1 MVNDPYSVLGI
12 SRDATPEE
20 IKKAYRK
27 KAKEYHPDLHPNDP
41 RAAEKM
47 NEINEAYDMLQNPE
61 KYAAR
66 RAQEEARRNPYGNPF
81 GYGGSGY
88 GSSGYGNAG
97 GSRSGYGSGYGS
109 SGYGSG
115 GSGYGSGNGYG
126 NSGSDYGSRNSGYGQ
141 QNYGYRGSNG
151 WSSDFGSFWF
161 GDLFGFGEEMVDTT
175 PHPEAGD
182 SQDLVRAIKEV
193 NNRRYDEAISILSAM
208 TSAYRNDRW
217 YYVCAVAYDGAG
229 DTTRAE
235 DLIQRAVQMNS
246 QNRVYRQL
254 WQSYRQRMRTERSS
268 DYSVQTIRPM
278 SCMLKIFMY
287 MAIFW
292 LIRFL
297 LYFLMGGGF
306 YPPAQ

>member
-47 NEINEAYDMLQNPE
+47 NEINEAYDMIQNPE
-61 KYAAR
+61 KYAAK

-81 GYGGSGY
+81 GYGGSAY
-88 GSSGYGNAG
+88 GGSGYGNTG
-97 GSRSGYGSGYGS
+97 SSRSGYGSGYGS
-109 SGYGSG
+109 SGYGSQ
-115 GSGYGSGNGYG
+115 NGYG
-126 NSGSDYGSRNSGYGQ
+126 NSGSGYGSRNSGYGQ

-161 GDLFGFGEEMVDTT
+161 GDLFGFGEQMVDTT
-175 PHPEAGD
+175 PHPEPGD
-182 SQDLVRAIKEV
+182 SSDLVRAINAV
-193 NNRRYDEAISILSAM
+193 NSRRYDEAVNILSGM
-208 TSAYRNDRW
+208 TSTYRNDRW
-217 YYVCAVAYDGAG
+217 YYVCAVAYNGAG

-254 WQSYRQRMRTERSS
+254 WQTYRQKMQTERSS
-268 DYSVQTIRPM
+268 DYSVQNIRPT
-278 SCMLKIFMY
+278 SCLLKIGLYFL
-287 MAIFW
+287 IFELLKL
-292 LIRFL
+292 LI
-297 LYFLMGGGF
+297 YFLMGGGGA
-306 YPPAQ
+306 YLPPP

>member
-1 MVNDPYSVLGI
+1 MINDPYSVLGV

-47 NEINEAYDMLQNPE
+47 NEINEAYDMIQNPE

-66 RAQEEARRNPYGNPF
+66 RAREEAARNPYGGSYGNP
-81 GYGGSGY
+81 YGRSGGAYGSSGGAYGGSGSGY
-88 GSSGYGNAG
+88 GSSSENNGRGYGNRD
-97 GSRSGYGSGYGS
+97 SEYG
-109 SGYGSG
+109 
-115 GSGYGSGNGYG
+115 
-126 NSGSDYGSRNSGYGQ
+126 R
-141 QNYGYRGSNG
+141 QNYGYRGTNG

-161 GDLFGFGEEMVDTT
+161 GDLFGFSEQMYDTT
-175 PHPEAGD
+175 PHPQPGD
-182 SQDLVRAIKEV
+182 PQDLVNAINNV
-193 NNRRYDEAISILSAM
+193 NSGNYEYAINILTAM

-217 YYVCAVAYDGAG
+217 YYVCAVAYEGLG

-254 WQSYRQRMRTERSS
+254 WQTYRQKMQTERNS
-268 DYSVQTIRPM
+268 DFSVQTIRPG
-278 SCMLKIFMY
+278 SCLMKLFLYLI
-287 MAIFW
+287 IW
-292 LIRFL
+292 ELIRFL
-297 LYFLMGGGF
+297 LGFLIGGGGF
-306 YPPAQ
+306 FLPGP